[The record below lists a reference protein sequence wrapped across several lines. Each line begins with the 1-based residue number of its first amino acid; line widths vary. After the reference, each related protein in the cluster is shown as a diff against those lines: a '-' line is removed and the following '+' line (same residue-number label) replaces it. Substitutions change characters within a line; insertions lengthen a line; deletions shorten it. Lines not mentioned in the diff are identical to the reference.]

1 LPLAPVFF
9 FFHFNGGP
17 EIPCFLVVTICM
29 FCLKTQQDGEQQP
42 LQKGDHVEYR
52 AWKDSDGR
60 MMAVRVERVKERP
73 RPTGG
78 GGGNRAT
85 QAHFR

>member
-1 LPLAPVFF
+1 MVAD
-9 FFHFNGGP
+9 
-17 EIPCFLVVTICM
+17 TIALTCPNHHP
-29 FCLKTQQDGEQQP
+29 QDGERQP

-52 AWKDSDGR
+52 AWKDSEGR
-60 MMAVRVERVKERP
+60 LMAVRVERVKERP
-73 RPTGG
+73 RPAGG